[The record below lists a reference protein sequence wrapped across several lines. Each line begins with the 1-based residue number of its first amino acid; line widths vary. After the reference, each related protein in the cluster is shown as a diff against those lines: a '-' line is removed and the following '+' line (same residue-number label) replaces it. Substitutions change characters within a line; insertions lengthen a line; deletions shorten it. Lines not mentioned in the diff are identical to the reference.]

1 MRRKLDSAVT
11 EMRRVINDLHPSVL
25 ETMGFKPALENLLS
39 MLTHDM
45 EVNTEFEDLDD
56 SDEDYDLSDFTK
68 LQLYRIAQEALNNI
82 QKHSKATRVKLV
94 IGAKN
99 NYLNINVVDNGRGID
114 PKLIR
119 PDSHGLLNIR
129 QRAQLI
135 DATVDWKSPQIFPTG
150 TDFRVRIPISE
161 GAEPKPKPALLE
173 TGRLLSTEENTKA
186 YTKVENDNSDS

>member
-1 MRRKLDSAVT
+1 
-11 EMRRVINDLHPSVL
+11 
-25 ETMGFKPALENLLS
+25 
-39 MLTHDM
+39 MLTHEMD
-45 EVNTEFEDLDD
+45 VSTEFEDLDD
-56 SDEDYDLSDFTK
+56 DSDNDYELSDFAK

-82 QKHSKATRVKLV
+82 QKHSKASRVKLL

-99 NYLNINVVDNGRGID
+99 GNLSINVIDNGKGID

-135 DATVDWKSPQIFPTG
+135 DAAVDWKTPQIFPTG

-161 GAEPKPKPALLE
+161 GSEPKPKPKPALLE

-186 YTKVENDNSDS
+186 QTKVKNDDSDS